1 MTSPPYRINETFS
14 PDPALAK
21 YYYLTFAIVLII
33 ALPFCFGMIAVA
45 GEIAGI
51 LITIPIIAILVFTL
65 YWLPLYYRS
74 IRYELTQTEIT
85 WRRGVWFRQNA
96 IVPYSRITNVDIVQ
110 GPVMR
115 LFGISSLRI
124 QTAGYSAQ
132 PNAELRLDGITD
144 PETLR
149 ELIMGFVRSGPGI
162 ATESGGAE
170 IQQSSH
176 DPLLEEI
183 RQIRTTLE
191 RIDQKI
197 R

>member
-1 MTSPPYRINETFS
+1 MKAQPYCIGETFS
-14 PDPALAK
+14 PDFALKK

-33 ALPFCFGMIAVA
+33 TLPFCLGMIAVT
-45 GEIAGI
+45 GEIAGT
-51 LITIPIIAILVFTL
+51 LIAIPVLAVIVFTL

-96 IVPYSRITNVDIVQ
+96 IVPYSRITNVDILQ

-115 LFGISSLRI
+115 FFGISSLKI

-162 ATESGGAE
+162 ATESGGE
-170 IQQSSH
+170 KIQKSSN

-197 R
+197 H

>member
-1 MTSPPYRINETFS
+1 
-14 PDPALAK
+14 
-21 YYYLTFAIVLII
+21 
-33 ALPFCFGMIAVA
+33 
-45 GEIAGI
+45 
-51 LITIPIIAILVFTL
+51 
-65 YWLPLYYRS
+65 
-74 IRYELTQTEIT
+74 
-85 WRRGVWFRQNA
+85 
-96 IVPYSRITNVDIVQ
+96 
-110 GPVMR
+110 MR

-170 IQQSSH
+170 NQQSSK